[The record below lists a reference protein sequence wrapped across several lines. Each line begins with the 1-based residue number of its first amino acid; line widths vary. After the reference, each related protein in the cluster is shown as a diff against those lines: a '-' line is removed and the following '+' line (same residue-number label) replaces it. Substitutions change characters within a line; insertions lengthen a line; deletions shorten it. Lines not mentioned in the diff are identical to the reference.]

1 MARTANLQLPL
12 VQASQAQKHVTVNEA
27 FGLLDGLAQLAL
39 ASLTT
44 TTPPSGA
51 PDGTAYAIPPLAA
64 NEWGTEI
71 GKVAISSN
79 GGWIYVA
86 PRAGWRGWVADTGQ
100 CVLFDGSEWV
110 EAAQAVSSNGAASLM
125 QVIEVDV
132 DILAGAS
139 VTTAAIIPPA
149 SIVLGITGLVTQ
161 AVAGT
166 LTGWRLGV
174 PAGSGRYGTSI
185 GLALGASVRGLSGQP
200 QAYYSAT
207 PLLIEAEG
215 GNFASGR
222 LRLAAHVFQMK
233 LPRP

>member
-86 PRAGWRGWVADTGQ
+86 PRAG
-100 CVLFDGSEWV
+100 CY
-110 EAAQAVSSNGAASLM
+110 AAAPG
-125 QVIEVDV
+125 
-132 DILAGAS
+132 
-139 VTTAAIIPPA
+139 
-149 SIVLGITGLVTQ
+149 
-161 AVAGT
+161 
-166 LTGWRLGV
+166 
-174 PAGSGRYGTSI
+174 GSGCTRSCSTCRTS
-185 GLALGASVRGLSGQP
+185 ASRSP
-200 QAYYSAT
+200 PSA
-207 PLLIEAEG
+207 
-215 GNFASGR
+215 
-222 LRLAAHVFQMK
+222 
-233 LPRP
+233 